1 MARREDRRVHRTR
14 ELLRGALFSLIQEK
28 GFEALSVQDIIDR
41 ANVGRATFY
50 AHFDNKEDLLLSGFD
65 TLRTSLKERQREGQ
79 LGRGRVEERVF
90 AFSHELF
97 AHVSDHRDLFQ
108 AMAGK
113 RSGAVVQSV
122 LHKLLLDLIR
132 DDVKSILPRADAS
145 SVPAEALAQFIAGAM
160 LGLLMWWMG
169 GRTRPSVDELNGIFQ
184 RLAIAVLKPA
194 LS

>member
-1 MARREDRRVHRTR
+1 MHRTR
-14 ELLRGALFSLIQEK
+14 GLLREALFSLIREK

-79 LGRGRVEERVF
+79 LRRGRVEGQVL

-113 RSGAVVQSV
+113 RSGAVIQSV
-122 LHKLLLDLIR
+122 VHKLLLDLIR
-132 DDVKSILPRADAS
+132 DDVKSILPRAEAS
-145 SVPAEALAQFIAGAM
+145 SVPAEVLAQFIAGGM
-160 LGLLMWWMG
+160 FGLLMWWMG
-169 GRTRPSVDELNGIFQ
+169 TRTRPSVDELNRIFQ